1 MRFLSAVVAFLFI
14 AAGASHV
21 NAKSWRGI
29 VPLKSTRAD
38 VRQLL
43 GDGTNARDPGGKYTL
58 ANEHVIIVYSSKD
71 GYVDCVKRLP
81 PDLVLQI
88 IVTPKLSPRV
98 DPNTKMLRTVG
109 PAQDAPIRSLGF
121 IDDEKGV
128 VVSVGGKDEV
138 EQVVYVPTKTARA
151 RCPDYYGDL
160 VKFVKEIVCYL
171 CPTVALSCRDTVEA
185 GTILTFTATV
195 GVGLNKPTF
204 KWTVSEGKI
213 VSGQGTSYV
222 NVDTSNLEG
231 KIVTATFELGGD
243 DPACPNTASCST
255 QVVARKN

>member
-1 MRFLSAVVAFLFI
+1 MQLLLSYSI

-128 VVSVGGKDEV
+128 VVSVGGKDE
-138 EQVVYVPTKTARA
+138 
-151 RCPDYYGDL
+151 GG
-160 VKFVKEIVCYL
+160 
-171 CPTVALSCRDTVEA
+171 A
-185 GTILTFTATV
+185 GRVRTHENCSSRGVQTTMAT
-195 GVGLNKPTF
+195 
-204 KWTVSEGKI
+204 S
-213 VSGQGTSYV
+213 
-222 NVDTSNLEG
+222 
-231 KIVTATFELGGD
+231 
-243 DPACPNTASCST
+243 
-255 QVVARKN
+255 